1 MASITAPDDGFA
13 DAQCQDASV
22 TNEHG
27 LAIGDPVDV
36 HTKFTDTW
44 VAGFKVA
51 AIVPEGFRVRR
62 QSDASLLPGHTS
74 EFHLRPSSDNT
85 PVPFS

>member
-1 MASITAPDDGFA
+1 M
-13 DAQCQDASV
+13 

-36 HTKFTDTW
+36 HTKFSDTW
-44 VAGFKVA
+44 AAGFTIA

-62 QSDASLLPGHTS
+62 QSDASLLPGYTS
-74 EFHLRPSSDNT
+74 ESDLRPSSDNT
-85 PVPFS
+85 SLPFA